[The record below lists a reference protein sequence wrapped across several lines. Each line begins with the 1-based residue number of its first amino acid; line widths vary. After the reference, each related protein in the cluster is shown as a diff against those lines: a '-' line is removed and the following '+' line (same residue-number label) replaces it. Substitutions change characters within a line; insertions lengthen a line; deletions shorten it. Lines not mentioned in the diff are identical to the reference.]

1 MFFAT
6 HAFEQGS
13 LLWVKSGKGLVLAHY
28 LRSAEA
34 SNRALEPLVQRGI
47 PLEHRDDYFTL
58 EKRLFDRYFSGKKE
72 DFSRLN
78 LDFFL
83 GTPYQHRVW
92 KAARS
97 IPYGQVAA
105 YKDIAR
111 KLRSRGYQS
120 VGQALNRNPLIIV
133 VPCHRVI
140 SADGGIGGFGA
151 GQELKRYLLGLEGLA
166 IP

>member
-1 MFFAT
+1 MFFTT

-13 LLWVKSGKGLVLAHY
+13 LLWVKSDKGLVLAHF

-34 SNRALEPLVQRGI
+34 SNRALKPLVRRGI
-47 PLEHRDDYFTL
+47 TLEHRDDVFTL
-58 EKRLFDRYFSGKKE
+58 EKKLFDRYFSGKKE
-72 DFSRLN
+72 DFDRLT

-105 YKDIAR
+105 YKDIAK
-111 KLRSRGYQS
+111 KLRSRGFQC

-151 GQELKRYLLGLEGLA
+151 GLKLKRYLLGLEDVT